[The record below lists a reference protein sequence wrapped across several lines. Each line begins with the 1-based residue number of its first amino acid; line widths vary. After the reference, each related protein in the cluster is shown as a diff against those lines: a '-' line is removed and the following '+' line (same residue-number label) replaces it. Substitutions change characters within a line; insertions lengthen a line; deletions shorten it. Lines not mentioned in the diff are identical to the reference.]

1 METSKSIKPALDR
14 IERPISKYLK
24 AKGFEKK
31 GRNYNRPAEEG
42 LVQVISFQSGTFPI
56 GKYEIPGLRES
67 KYGQFTIN
75 LGIAVP
81 EIRKVAHPNFAVPTF
96 WKEYECQIRD
106 RLGRLLYKKDH
117 WWTITDDMEG
127 ISEEII
133 EGLESKGLPWLDQ
146 YNTREKICLTYNSTI
161 ERRADLDVAIITF
174 LKDPKKGTAL
184 FRAYYGREH
193 LNKFHNEHVKEVAD
207 RLGVDLA

>member
-14 IERPISKYLK
+14 IERPVTKYLK
-24 AKGFEKK
+24 AKGFVKK

-42 LVQVISFQSGTFPI
+42 LVEVINFQSGTFPI

-81 EIRKVAHPNFAVPTF
+81 EIHRVTYPKFALPSF

-106 RLGRLLYKKDH
+106 RLGRLLYSKDY
-117 WWTITDDMEG
+117 WWEITDDAET
-127 ISEEII
+127 ISKEII
-133 EGLESKGLPWLDQ
+133 DGLENKGIPWLDQ
-146 YNTREKICLTYNSTI
+146 YSTREKICLNYNSTI
-161 ERRADLDVAIITF
+161 ELRADLDVAIITF
-174 LKDPKKGTAL
+174 LKDPIKGTEL
-184 FRAYYGREH
+184 FQEYYGREH
-193 LNKFHNEHVKEVAD
+193 LNKFHNEHVKEVAK